1 VGAIAEAQRRRIAIQ
16 PGPEHLP
23 QGGAAEPVALSI
35 LRTTEALRTFLFAVI
50 EQRYQRPSGVGPCGS
65 TAIDE

>member
-23 QGGAAEPVALSI
+23 QGGAAELVALSI
-35 LRTTEALRTFLFAVI
+35 LRTAEALRTLLFAVI
-50 EQRYQRPSGVGPCGS
+50 QQRAQRPCGFSPCGS